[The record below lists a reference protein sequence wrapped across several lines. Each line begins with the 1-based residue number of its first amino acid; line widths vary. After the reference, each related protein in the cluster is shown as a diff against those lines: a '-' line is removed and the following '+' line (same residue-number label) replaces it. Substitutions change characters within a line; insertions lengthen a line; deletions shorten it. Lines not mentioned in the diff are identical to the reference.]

1 MYPTCEGLARVEVR
15 GKVVVVDALD
25 HATVL
30 LISDFEGDRVSL
42 KE

>member
-1 MYPTCEGLARVEVR
+1 MYPTCEGLTGVEVR
-15 GKVVVVDALD
+15 GKVIVVDGLAY
-25 HATVL
+25 ATVL